1 MDWNGLLSQYDLS
14 FQPGIH
20 GVSTKMW
27 VANHKIPQAHWV
39 ILRRTLALQNSY
51 RVVGFDGVS
60 SNQKGGE

>member
-1 MDWNGLLSQYDLS
+1 
-14 FQPGIH
+14 
-20 GVSTKMW
+20 MW